1 MFNTMGQ
8 PVRTHTTCPECG
20 SKEAFSWYEKG
31 KGYCHGGCG
40 GKWIVTEEYIDAK
53 KKEPKSVSYVGIR
66 GLDPKIAE
74 KYGIQLQLDD
84 KGVAF
89 RYAFKYPH
97 TVKYRDIHDKSNT
110 WIKDIGVGMQEFF
123 GPAVNPASSKR
134 LYLTEGEFDAA
145 SLYQSMGSTWPVL
158 SLPSASIGDT
168 FVKKHYD
175 YLNSFQEIVYAGE
188 LDKAGIKAAERLYKA
203 LPSKFFYIPLVKWK
217 DANEALTAGDIDELK
232 WSALKPQRWTPD
244 NFFCSDS
251 KIETILRE
259 ENPYEYV
266 RTGIEELDEKIRG
279 IVKGG
284 LTFLMAP
291 PGSGKTEIFR
301 KLETGLLLNS
311 DKKIG
316 LLHMEEQ
323 KSTTYRAM
331 ATYKLGINV
340 RTKEDAAYNKVSEED
355 VIKAAQDMAQG
366 DRTIVFEMKSGDD
379 PMEIVDYVRLV
390 ASVYGADYVF
400 VDHVQRLAYMGGV
413 EGATNVLTKIASNL
427 AQIAKELNIGVIMI
441 SHVNEDGHTKYAKS
455 LEEEA
460 IMLIK
465 IERDK
470 ENTDEEISNTTR
482 FIVTK
487 NRPFS
492 KLGYA
497 GSVYYDP
504 KTTIISEVR

>member
-1 MFNTMGQ
+1 MSA
-8 PVRTHTTCPECG
+8 PLVTHTTCPECG
-20 SKEAFSWYEKG
+20 SKDAFSLFEKG

-40 GKWIVTEEYIDAK
+40 GKWIVTEEYVDVK
-53 KKEPKSVSYVGIR
+53 KKDPSGYTYEGIR

-74 KYGIQLQLDD
+74 KYGIILHTDE
-84 KGVAF
+84 KGKPY
-89 RYAFKYPH
+89 RYAFKYPSN
-97 TVKYRDIHDKSNT
+97 TKYRGFADKT
-110 WIKDIGVGMQEFF
+110 FWYKDSGTSIVDFF
-123 GPAVNPASSKR
+123 GPVVNPASSKR
-134 LYLTEGEFDAA
+134 VYITEGEFDAA
-145 SLYQSMGSTWPVL
+145 SLYQSMGATWPVL
-158 SLPSASIGDT
+158 SLPSGSIGDA

-188 LDKAGIKAAERLYKA
+188 LDKTGQKAADRLYKA
-203 LPSKFFYIPLVKWK
+203 LPSKFYYVPLTKWK
-217 DANEALTAGDIDELK
+217 DANEALMSGDSDELK
-232 WSALKPQRWTPD
+232 WTAMRPQRWTPD
-244 NFFCSDS
+244 NFFCSDD
-251 KIETILRE
+251 KIEQILKE

-266 RTGIEELDEKIRG
+266 PTGIQELDDKIRG
-279 IVKGG
+279 LVKGG

-301 KLETGLLLNS
+301 KFETGLLQTS
-311 DKKIG
+311 EAKIG

-331 ATYKLGINV
+331 ATYKLGVNV
-340 RTKEDAAYNKVSEED
+340 RTKEDALENKVSEED
-355 VIKAAQDMAQG
+355 VIKAAQEMAQG
-366 DRTIVFEMKSGDD
+366 DRTIVFEMKSGDE
-379 PMEIVDYVRLV
+379 PMEIVDYVRLA

-413 EGATNVLTKIASNL
+413 EGATNILTRVASNL
-427 AQIAKELNIGVIMI
+427 AQVAKELNIGVIMI
-441 SHVNEDGHTKYAKS
+441 SHINEDGHTKYAKS

-470 ENTDEEISNTTR
+470 ESTDEEISNTTQ
-482 FIVTK
+482 FSVVK

-497 GSVYYDP
+497 GAVYYDP
-504 KTTIISEVR
+504 TTTIIKESKL